1 MNNIKLPILY
11 HQAKGGDLRQW
22 QVWTDGKYIVTEYGQ
37 VGGKLQQSQKTA
49 EGKNLGRANAT
60 SPAEQAELE
69 AKSLWNYKVERKY
82 SETPEGAKETLPL
95 PMLAHSFKGTK
106 KKKFIY
112 PAHSQPK
119 LDGVRCLAARDETG
133 EITLTSRQGKPW
145 HLPIIAAQLDTWLP
159 DDMMLDGEVYIHG
172 MSCQKITSLARSANP
187 DGKSYKEASAE
198 LVYHVYDM
206 PVFDGCEILTWEER
220 AIALYGTRGL
230 TESESVHS
238 VQVDSVKNEADL
250 WAMHGKYISEGYEGA
265 ILRGL
270 QGQYLWGYRS
280 ADLLKVKQFQ
290 DAEFQVL
297 DARDGKGKM
306 KGCVVFICRNDLTDA
321 TFECTMKVTMD
332 ERRRMYEQR
341 DQYIGQQ
348 LTVRFFDRTDDQ
360 IPRFPVGIVF
370 RDTIDLPK

>member
-1 MNNIKLPILY
+1 MITKYPLLY

-37 VGGKLQQSQKTA
+37 VGGKLQQSQKAA

-95 PMLAHSFKGTK
+95 PMLAHSFKGSK

-112 PAHSQPK
+112 PAHSKPK
-119 LDGVRCLAARDETG
+119 LDGVRCLATRDVEG
-133 EITLTSRQGKPW
+133 AVALTSRQGKPW
-145 HLPIIAAQLDTWLP
+145 HLPIISAQLDTWLP
-159 DDMMLDGEVYIHG
+159 DDMTLDGEVYIHG

-187 DGKSYKEASAE
+187 NGKSYKPMSQE
-198 LVYHVYDM
+198 LVYHVYDV
-206 PVFDGCEILTWEER
+206 PVHEGNEILSWEER
-220 AIALYGTRGL
+220 ANQLYRHTF
-230 TESESVHS
+230 SETDNVAR
-238 VQVDSVKNEADL
+238 VPVDDVTSEDHLWDL
-250 WAMHGKYISEGYEGA
+250 HGKYIGEGYEGA

-297 DARDGKGKM
+297 SARDGKGKM
-306 KGCVVFICRNDLTDA
+306 KGAVVFLCRNDLTDGV
-321 TFECTMKVTMD
+321 FECTMKVTMA
-332 ERRRMYEQR
+332 ERRRMYEEQ

-370 RDTIDLPK
+370 RAAIDLPT